1 MAYYN
6 CLLLDVDGTL
16 LDFEAAEH
24 KAFMETMEHFGLS
37 ATSETLEVYLEINK
51 ALWSA
56 LEKGQV
62 KRDKLVVQRFARLLE
77 ALGAQGDAVE
87 MNRWYLDQ
95 LGTHADVMPGA
106 LEAVAELAEVATLAV
121 VSNGV
126 EHVQLSRLK
135 GSGLDR
141 YMDGVFVSER
151 VGVEKPGRRMF
162 ETALRQLG
170 IENRERVLVVG
181 DSLTADIQG
190 GKNAGLATC
199 WCDFERR
206 EGTPEPAPTHTIHTW
221 QELYGIVME
230 PDELENVGVKNRK
243 HQFEQAEETEQ

>member
-24 KAFMETMEHFGLS
+24 KAFMETMEHFELP
-37 ATSETLEVYLEINK
+37 ATSETLEMYLEINQG
-51 ALWSA
+51 LWSA
-56 LEKGQV
+56 LEKGQI
-62 KRDKLVVQRFARLLE
+62 KRDKLVIQRFARLLE
-77 ALGAQGDAVE
+77 ALQVQGDAAG
-87 MNRWYLDQ
+87 MNRWYLDR
-95 LGTHADVMPGA
+95 LGRHADLMPGA

-135 GSGLDR
+135 DSGLAI

-151 VGVEKPGRRMF
+151 VGTEKPGRRIF

-170 IENRERVLVVG
+170 IENREKVLVVG

-199 WCDFERR
+199 WCNFKGQ
-206 EGTPEPAPTHTIHTW
+206 EGEPQPAPTHTIHSW
-221 QELYGIVME
+221 PELYKLVME
-230 PDELENVGVKNRK
+230 PDELENLGLKSRK
-243 HQFEQAEETEQ
+243 HQFEQVERTEQ

>member
-24 KAFMETMEHFGLS
+24 KAFMETMEHFGLP
-37 ATSETLEVYLEINK
+37 AANETLEIYLDINK
-51 ALWSA
+51 GLWAA
-56 LEKGQV
+56 LEKGQI
-62 KRDKLVVQRFARLLE
+62 KRDRLVVQRFARLLE
-77 ALGAQGDAVE
+77 ALDKQGNAAE

-95 LGTHADVMPGA
+95 LGTHADLMPGA
-106 LEAVAELAEVATLAV
+106 LEAVAELAETATLAV

-135 GSGLDR
+135 ASGLDQ
-141 YMDGVFVSER
+141 YLDGVFVSER
-151 VGVEKPGRRMF
+151 VGAEKPGRRIF

-170 IENRERVLVVG
+170 IENRGKVLVVG

-190 GKNAGLATC
+190 GQNAGLATC
-199 WCDFERR
+199 WCDFKAAEDA
-206 EGTPEPAPTHTIHTW
+206 PQPAPTHVIRSW
-221 QELYGIVME
+221 PELYQIVME
-230 PDELENVGVKNRK
+230 PDELENLGNKNRK
-243 HQFEQAEETEQ
+243 HQFEQVERTEQ